1 MTTIQIHSEVS
12 LAELLN
18 GVKRLDTVI
27 LESFADEVLAIRA
40 QRRAPSLP
48 QAESELLIKINQGL
62 PGEVRTR
69 FAELNEKRRAETLIE
84 EEHAELLQLI
94 DQIEAHDVERVKN
107 LGKLAQL
114 RNVPVRTLMKQ
125 LGIQRPAYA

>member
-18 GVKRLDTVI
+18 GVKRLDTVT

-84 EEHAELLQLI
+84 EEHTELLQLI

>member
-18 GVKRLDTVI
+18 GVKMLDTVA
-27 LESFADEVLAIRA
+27 LENFADEVLAIRA
-40 QRRAPSLP
+40 QRRAPTLS
-48 QAESELLIKINQGL
+48 QEESEVLLQINQGL
-62 PGEVRTR
+62 PMAVRTR
-69 FAELNEKRRAETLIE
+69 FAELNEKRQAETLTE
-84 EEHAELLQLI
+84 EEHTELLGLI

-114 RNVPVRTLMKQ
+114 RHIPVRALMKQ

>member
-1 MTTIQIHSEVS
+1 MTTSQIHSDVS

-18 GVKRLDTVI
+18 GVKRLDTVA
-27 LESFADEVLAIRA
+27 LERFADEVLAIRA
-40 QRRAPSLP
+40 QRRAPSLS
-48 QAESELLIKINQGL
+48 QEESELLMKINQGL
-62 PGEVRTR
+62 PREVRTR
-69 FAELNEKRRAETLIE
+69 FAELNEKRRAETLTE
-84 EEHAELLQLI
+84 EEHAKLLQLV

>member
-18 GVKRLDTVI
+18 GVKLLDTVA

-40 QRRAPSLP
+40 QRRASNLS
-48 QAESELLIKINQGL
+48 QEESELLLKINQGL
-62 PGEVRTR
+62 PIEVRTR
-69 FAELNEKRRAETLIE
+69 FAELNEKRRAETLTE
-84 EEHAELLQLI
+84 EEHTELLGLI

-125 LGIQRPAYA
+125 LGIHRPAYA

>member
-18 GVKRLDTVI
+18 GVKRLDTTA

-40 QRRAPSLP
+40 QRRAPTLS
-48 QAESELLIKINQGL
+48 QEESELLIKINQGL
-62 PGEVRTR
+62 PIAVRTR
-69 FAELNEKRRAETLIE
+69 FAQLNEKRRADTLSE
-84 EEHAELLQLI
+84 EEHAELLGLI

-114 RNVPVRTLMKQ
+114 RNIPVRTLMKQ